1 MLEEWMVDE
10 GFVPLANEWWH
21 YDWKDWRDYPI
32 MDVPLEEVRA
42 G

>member
-1 MLEEWMVDE
+1 MLEGWMVAE

-21 YDWKDWRDYPI
+21 YDWAEWRRYPI
-32 MDVPLEEVRA
+32 MDVPLEHVTA